1 MTVLPAFFFS
11 LVADGQ
17 NLKVF
22 HMSWMAGCLGIF
34 FFFSVDYNS
43 VEIGTDTNISEKC
56 LAGLLYIKGEK
67 KEPACVFF
75 SIIH

>member
-1 MTVLPAFFFS
+1 MVKISKFFICPGWLDALAF
-11 LVADGQ
+11 
-17 NLKVF
+17 
-22 HMSWMAGCLGIF
+22 F

>member
-1 MTVLPAFFFS
+1 MPW
-11 LVADGQ
+11 
-17 NLKVF
+17 
-22 HMSWMAGCLGIF
+22 H

-56 LAGLLYIKGEK
+56 LAGLLHIKGEK

-75 SIIH
+75 PIIH

>member
-34 FFFSVDYNS
+34 FFSVDYNS

-56 LAGLLYIKGEK
+56 LAGLLHIKGEK

-75 SIIH
+75 PIIH